1 MNAALDGLGAVSDR
15 VAALDGRWIAVALL
29 FHLGNLGFRALAWR
43 AILAAAYP
51 GARIRLLDVGA
62 AYAAGVALNAYVP
75 ARGGE
80 ALKVALVRLR
90 TRGTTVAGI
99 GASSGVVLLFDAL
112 VGAALVTTAWSLGL
126 VPALPRPSAGAVAGA
141 AGALAVL
148 VAVGAAAPRLRAHV
162 KQGAAILATPG
173 RYLRR
178 VVPFQAGAWAC
189 RLGVAYAMLAA
200 FGVPA
205 TVPLAGLVVV
215 ASGLS
220 TLVPATPGGAGTQ
233 QLLVVVA
240 LQQVASAASAL
251 SFSIG
256 MQVGITVVNT
266 FLGLAA
272 LSLVFGTLRPSAI
285 RAGVGRARES

>member
-1 MNAALDGLGAVSDR
+1 MNGALAELDAVSDR
-15 VAALDGRWIAVALL
+15 LAALDGRWLAVALL
-29 FHLGNLGFRALAWR
+29 FHLGNLACRAFAWR

-51 GARIRLLDVGA
+51 AARIRLLDVGA

-90 TRGTTVAGI
+90 VPGTTVAGI

-112 VGAALVTTAWSLGL
+112 VAAALVTTAWSLGL
-126 VPALPRPSAGAVAGA
+126 VPALPHPSPAAAAA
-141 AGALAVL
+141 AGGALVVL
-148 VAVGAAAPRLRAHV
+148 VAVAAAAPRLRAHV
-162 KQGAAILATPG
+162 RQGAAILATPG

-189 RLGVAYAMLAA
+189 RLGVAYATLAA
-200 FGVPA
+200 FGLPA

-266 FLGLAA
+266 LLGLAA
-272 LSLVFGTLRPSAI
+272 LSLVFGTLRPAAI
-285 RAGVGRARES
+285 RAGIATARRA

>member
-1 MNAALDGLGAVSDR
+1 MNGALAGLGAVSDR
-15 VAALDGRWIAVALL
+15 IAALDGRWLAVAVA
-29 FHLGNLGFRALAWR
+29 FHLGNIGFRALAWR
-43 AILAAAYP
+43 AILVAAYP
-51 GARIRLLDVGA
+51 RAHVRLVDVAA

-80 ALKVALVRLR
+80 ALKVALLRLR
-90 TRGTTVAGI
+90 VRGATVAGI
-99 GASSGVVLLFDAL
+99 GASSGVVLLFDAI

-126 VPALPRPSAGAVAGA
+126 VPALPHPSATTAAAAAGMVAVA
-141 AGALAVL
+141 L
-148 VAVGAAAPRLRAHV
+148 AVGAATPRLRAQIR
-162 KQGAAILATPG
+162 QGAAILSTPG
-173 RYLRR
+173 RYVRL

-189 RLGVAYAMLAA
+189 RLVVAYAMLAA

-256 MQVGITVVNT
+256 MQVGVTLVNT
-266 FLGLAA
+266 MLGLVA
-272 LSLVFGTLRPSAI
+272 LSLVFGTLRPSTI
-285 RAGVGRARES
+285 RAGVRAGGG